1 MCGIT
6 GFVDNTHT
14 LTENNLEV
22 ASETLKH
29 RGGTGSRLMFEQNDF
44 FRIGLANQQ
53 LATIGDNGKV
63 SQPLT
68 SSCGLYTVTLNG
80 TIYNYIELRET
91 LIKYGIIFKTLTDTE
106 VLLEC
111 YKKWGDRMFERLDGS
126 FSFAL
131 LDRVQN
137 QLIIARDSIGTKPLF
152 YYKTKGFYA
161 FASEIK
167 ALLAYPTID
176 KKINQSAISTY
187 FRFGYFAG
195 DDTIY
200 HEIFQFKKGTITI
213 IDLHSGNNY
222 DTPIIIPPKSSEEE
236 PSKDETQIIGRVE
249 ELLTESIL
257 KRNVADVTSGVLLS
271 SGYDSATIAAILQ
284 KNQSKRIKTFTVGFE
299 KSKFDEAPKAKK
311 IAQHLKTNHKEFYF
325 SEKHAIEI
333 LEKLPAIFEEPIGDS
348 GALPF
353 LFIAESVH
361 QEVKILLGAEGGDVL
376 FGGYRS
382 YKKALNLNSLPQRIP
397 PYLNGIFNSLLNYA
411 PAKTQ
416 EVIHADNLLSK
427 YQSIN
432 ACFTQQEIEKL
443 LHRSDYYTTR
453 VKKGEKTIKD
463 LIQYDFENHLPNSL
477 LYKGDKCL
485 MYYGIDNRDAFL
497 KSDLVSY
504 LAKLDDSWFIRNG
517 KNKYLLS
524 QITHK
529 YVPESLM
536 DHTKRGFT
544 IPLPSWLKTCFKPYI
559 ETYLTAD
566 HLNKHQLLNID
577 EVLRIKSAFYTN
589 SNINNAKKI
598 WLLLQFQMWYERW
611 G

>member
-14 LTENNLEV
+14 LREINLKT
-22 ASETLKH
+22 ASATLQH
-29 RGGTGSRLMFEQNDF
+29 RGGTKSGILFEQNESF
-44 FRIGLANQQ
+44 SIGLVNQQ
-53 LATIGDNGKV
+53 LATIDANGKF

-68 SSCGLYTVTLNG
+68 SSCGFYTVTLNG

-111 YKKWGDRMFERLDGS
+111 YKKWGHRMFERLDGS

-131 LDRVQN
+131 LDRKLN
-137 QLIIARDSIGTKPLF
+137 QLLIARDSIGTKPLF

-167 ALLAYPTID
+167 ALLCYPVIE
-176 KKINQSAISTY
+176 KKINENAISTY

-195 DDTIY
+195 NDTIY
-200 HEIFQFKKGTITI
+200 KDIFQFKKGTIAV
-213 IDLHSGNNY
+213 IDLHSGNSY
-222 DTPIIIPPKSSEEE
+222 DAPIMIPSKQTAEE
-236 PSKDETQIIGRVE
+236 PSKDENKVIDRVE

-257 KRNVADVTSGVLLS
+257 KRNVADVPSGVLLS
-271 SGYDSATIAAILQ
+271 SGYDSATLAAILQ

-299 KSKFDEAPKAKK
+299 NRRFDEAPKAKK
-311 IAQHLKTNHKEFYF
+311 IAEHLKTNHKEFYF
-325 SEKHAIEI
+325 HQKHATEI
-333 LEKLPAIFEEPIGDS
+333 LEKLPTIFEEPIGDS

-361 QEVKILLGAEGGDVL
+361 KEVKVLLGAEGGDVL

-382 YKKALNLNSLPQRIP
+382 YMKALKLDALPHRIP
-397 PYLNGIFNSLLNYA
+397 NYLKGAFNSLLRYA

-416 EVIHADNLLSK
+416 EVINADNLLSR

-432 ACFTQQEIEKL
+432 ACFTHQEIEKL
-443 LHRSDYYTTR
+443 LSNVNYYTVK
-453 VKKGEKTIKD
+453 VKKGEKGLKD
-463 LIQYDFENHLPNSL
+463 LMEYDFENHLPNSL
-477 LYKGDKCL
+477 LYKSDKCL
-485 MYYGIDNRDAFL
+485 MHYGIDNRDAFL
-497 KSDLVSY
+497 KADLVNY
-504 LAKLDDSWFIRNG
+504 LSKLDDHWFIRGG
-517 KNKYLLS
+517 KNRHLLK

-529 YVPESLM
+529 YVPEPLI
-536 DHTKRGFT
+536 DYTKRGFT

-559 ETYLTAD
+559 ESYLNAD
-566 HLNKHQLLNID
+566 QLNKHQLLNVD
-577 EVLRIKSAFYTN
+577 EVLRIKSAFYKN
-589 SNINNAKKI
+589 SSINNAKKI
-598 WLLLQFQMWYERW
+598 WLLLQFQMWYEKW